1 MSNSKMSIL
10 GLYQFGQYNNDD
22 LFENM
27 QIPEGINKDD
37 LITNILEQGA
47 AFEILYPDY
56 DYLKFS
62 IGAWSKRWY
71 RTIDKWIK
79 ALAVEYNPLDNY
91 NRFEEW
97 EDSGSRTGRTS
108 GTTGSTRNLTGN
120 TTDHV
125 EGQTDTTDSVTTT
138 GEDELSVVAYNSD
151 TYHNKEKRETSG
163 TSNSTGH
170 SETETDATGTSTEA
184 ETISGTSSGTDNE
197 TTEGDHSGHMWGNI
211 GVTTS
216 QEMLT
221 QELDVQRFNL
231 IQQITDL
238 FLTEYCIMVY

>member
-1 MSNSKMSIL
+1 MSSATLSIL
-10 GLYQFGQYNNDD
+10 GMYQMGQYNNDD

-27 QIPEGINKDD
+27 QIPAGIDRDD
-37 LITNILEQGA
+37 LINNILEQGA
-47 AFEILYPDY
+47 AFTILYPDY

-71 RTIDKWIK
+71 RTMDKWIK
-79 ALAVEYNPLDNY
+79 ALDIEYDPLNNY
-91 NRFEEW
+91 DRHEEW
-97 EDSGSRTGRTS
+97 TDEDNVSGSTETS
-108 GTTGSTRNLTGN
+108 ATTGAS
-120 TTDHV
+120 
-125 EGQTDTTDSVTTT
+125 

-151 TYHNKEKRETSG
+151 TYHNKEKTE
-163 TSNSTGH
+163 
-170 SETETDATGTSTEA
+170 SES
-184 ETISGTSSGTDNE
+184 SGTSSGSSET
-197 TTEGDHSGHMWGNI
+197 TTEGKSEHTGHLYGNI

>member
-1 MSNSKMSIL
+1 MSSATMSIL
-10 GLYQFGQYNNDD
+10 GMYQMGQYNNDD

-27 QIPEGINKDD
+27 QIPAGIDRTD
-37 LITNILEQGA
+37 LINNILEQGA
-47 AFEILYPDY
+47 SFEILYPDY

-79 ALAVEYNPLDNY
+79 ALDIEYDPLNNY
-91 NRFEEW
+91 DRHEEW
-97 EDSGSRTGRTS
+97 TNNDNVSGKTETS
-108 GTTGSTRNLTGN
+108 AGVNTTGS
-120 TTDHV
+120 
-125 EGQTDTTDSVTTT
+125 
-138 GEDELSVVAYNSD
+138 DELSVTAYNAD
-151 TYHNKEKRETSG
+151 DYRNKEKTDSKG
-163 TSNSTGH
+163 TSNSTGS
-170 SETETDATGTSTEA
+170 SETNTDAESK
-184 ETISGTSSGTDNE
+184 
-197 TTEGDHSGHMWGNI
+197 HSGHLYGNI